1 MKNTKYGFYIFHVN
15 TDMIS
20 LANISNKRLK
30 HIHTKA
36 AVKQKK
42 LTIYAATILRL
53 SSTQQ

>member
-1 MKNTKYGFYIFHVN
+1 MKYKFYIFHVN
-15 TDMIS
+15 ADIPLTS
-20 LANISNKRLK
+20 ISNKRLK

-42 LTIYAATILRL
+42 LTIYAATIIQL